1 MAGAHKSMWI
11 FRGSRKSGAEEP
23 RARIA
28 GSSIFLPSLPAAVY
42 GLLLPAFCLLPSAY
56 CSPVRGLYEI
66 QEVKPGVYLLIPEDV
81 TDPDGEPQFSR
92 RANAGFVV
100 TDEGAIVVNTMNTP
114 FRARELLYEIRRRTD
129 LPVRYVI
136 NTDAHP
142 DMALGNEVFMA
153 EGSAIIATAPAAAR
167 MREYRKDLSRRLDRD
182 ENWRLQARMRGIHP
196 TPPTQTFDTELRIKL
211 GGEEIRAVRLSG
223 GHSDADAVV
232 HLAQQRVVFLGHLFE
247 SGFFPRLDQ
256 SDVRRWIEVLK
267 DLESWDVDI
276 YVPAHGPPGGKK
288 ELVEFRRYLEWLSN
302 EIATRVAE
310 GKSMG
315 EVKRELKLTETYRW
329 SARELASRGIEEI
342 YQRLSPKED
351 ATSPQ
356 DREQIVPL
364 PSTD

>member
-1 MAGAHKSMWI
+1 MWI
-11 FRGSRKSGAEEP
+11 FEDRRKR
-23 RARIA
+23 RARTP
-28 GSSIFLPSLPAAVY
+28 GKRSVSTCAATVVCS
-42 GLLLPAFCLLPSAY
+42 LLLSAACLLPPAY
-56 CSPVRGLYEI
+56 CLPVHGLYEI
-66 QEVKPGVYLLIPEDV
+66 QEIKPGVFILIPEDV

-100 TDEGAIVVNTMNTP
+100 TDEGAVVVNTMNTP

-142 DMALGNEVFMA
+142 DVVLGNEAFMA
-153 EGSAIIATAPAAAR
+153 EKSAIIATTPAAAE
-167 MREYRKDLSRRLDRD
+167 MREYARDLRRRLAWD

-223 GHSDADAVV
+223 GHSNGDAVV
-232 HLAQQRVVFLGHLFE
+232 HLGQQRVVFLGHLFE

-256 SDVRRWIEVLK
+256 SDVRRWIEILRE
-267 DLESWDVDI
+267 LESWDVDL

-288 ELVEFRRYLEWLSN
+288 ELAEFRRYLEWLSN

-329 SARELASRGIEEI
+329 SARELASRAVEEI
-342 YQRLSPKED
+342 YQQSFKNGNET
-351 ATSPQ
+351 APQ
-356 DREQIVPL
+356 NREPAGL
-364 PSTD
+364 PPSND